1 MFGVAAPGLNQ
12 TDVMDAIETTPD
24 PELSDM
30 GPVATVAQQPIEVRD
45 SPAPAPVHATLVEA
59 KIIGSVDPP
68 RDSPELLELKNR
80 LRIRSWICL
89 FLMLALGFS
98 IYKCFSLI
106 FYYLE
111 HGHQL
116 GESFVKWL
124 CAVTIAQ
131 IAVMLSVFVRSVWGR
146 SSGGRGKH

>member
-1 MFGVAAPGLNQ
+1 
-12 TDVMDAIETTPD
+12 MDAIETTPR
-24 PELSDM
+24 PELADT
-30 GPVATVAQQPIEVRD
+30 VTVAPITLQPIEARA
-45 SPAPAPVHATLVEA
+45 SPAPAPVRATVVEA
-59 KIIGSVDPP
+59 KVIASVDPP
-68 RDSPELLELKNR
+68 KDSPELLELKNR
-80 LRIRSWICL
+80 LKIRSWICL

-131 IAVMLSVFVRSVWGR
+131 IAVMLFVFVRSVWGR